1 MDLFK
6 LDNAH
11 GGAKMPAAA
20 RLKGLLA
27 AQSRFVSASVLM
39 AAFAAA
45 PLVTYAAPDAGEQPV
60 ESVANTPYSATFI
73 VNANAVYVR
82 AGPALSYYP
91 TMKLDKGSKVKA
103 VGMKLDWLKIVPPEG
118 SFCYISKAHVDR
130 NGDGSVGRVV
140 GDAVNVRAGS
150 LMNAMKVQV
159 LCQLSAGEE
168 VKILGEQDEYY
179 KIAPPAGKAFL
190 YIRKDNVDP
199 DPESVPEKQ
208 TPAVATKNE
217 PAAPKVT
224 PAPQPQQPAQPQ
236 PTDNVARTETPTAPA
251 NGNKPA
257 APSTTQPS
265 QQPGAVAKAPAST
278 QPSDTEATAEAEFAR
293 AEADYADANNKP
305 LDQQP
310 IAKLIGEYEPLAAS
324 DKLTNTLHRIAEQ
337 RLATLKLRD
346 KSAQELAKAKEAQE
360 AMRKRQL
367 ALKEEGKELEDR
379 LKTQGVSIY
388 TAVGELQMSSL
399 QLNSKTLYRL
409 TDPANERTVC
419 YIRTDDPKFVTYLG
433 KFIGVKGELS
443 TEPQLQMKVVSPSDV
458 ANVDPTKVNRGVSAT
473 IVPPSMVATDDASA
487 AAHVETNARQ

>member
-1 MDLFK
+1 
-6 LDNAH
+6 
-11 GGAKMPAAA
+11 MPAAA
-20 RLKGLLA
+20 ARLVGLA
-27 AQSRFVSASVLM
+27 ARSRFLSASVLM
-39 AAFAAA
+39 AALAAAA
-45 PLVTYAAPDAGEQPV
+45 PLVTYAAPEAEQPA
-60 ESVANTPYSATFI
+60 ESVANSPYSATFI

-91 TMKLDKGSKVKA
+91 TMKLDKGAKVKA
-103 VGMKLDWLKIVPPEG
+103 VGMKLDWLKIAPPDG

-150 LMNAMKVQV
+150 VMNAMKVQV

-179 KIAPPAGKAFL
+179 KIAPPDGKAFL

-208 TPAVATKNE
+208 TPAVASKNE
-217 PAAPKVT
+217 PAAPKMT
-224 PAPQPQQPAQPQ
+224 PAPQQPQQPATPQPQ
-236 PTDNVARTETPTAPA
+236 PTDNVAHSET
-251 NGNKPA
+251 PA
-257 APSTTQPS
+257 APEAPKPTVPSATQPS
-265 QQPGAVAKAPAST
+265 QAAVAQAPAST
-278 QPSDTEATAEAEFAR
+278 QSTETEATAEAQFEKAEAEFAET
-293 AEADYADANNKP
+293 ANKP

-310 IAKLIGEYEPLAAS
+310 IAKLIGEYEPLVAS

-346 KSAQELAKAKEAQE
+346 KAAQELAKAKAVQE
-360 AMRKRQL
+360 ELQKRQV
-367 ALKEEGKELEDR
+367 ALKAEGKELEER
-379 LKTQGVSIY
+379 LQTQGVAIY

-409 TDPANERTVC
+409 TDPANGRTVC

-443 TEPQLQMKVVSPSDV
+443 TEAQLSMKVVSPSDV

-473 IVPPSMVATDDASA
+473 IVPPSMVAADDASA
-487 AAHVETNARQ
+487 AAHVETNRQ